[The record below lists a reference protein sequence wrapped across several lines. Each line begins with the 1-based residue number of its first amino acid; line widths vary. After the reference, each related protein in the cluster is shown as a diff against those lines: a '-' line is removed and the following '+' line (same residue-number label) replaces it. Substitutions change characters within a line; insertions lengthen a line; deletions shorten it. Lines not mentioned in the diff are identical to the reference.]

1 LSDPVITAESVRE
14 LGSELGNWG
23 RWGDD
28 DQIGTMNLITEARIA
43 AAAATVT
50 DGVVV
55 SCAVAFDAS
64 GPMPGVGRFN
74 PVHTMTQTGEGQEFP
89 GGFQYADDELN
100 LTLQCATQWDALSHV
115 YYDGMLYN
123 GYPSST
129 ITKDDGA
136 AKNSIA
142 RLQQRVVAR
151 GVLLDV
157 TAALGLPWLDDGVA
171 VAPEQLDQCAEAQG
185 VEVGPGDVVLVRSG
199 RIARVR
205 AEGEW
210 GQTFVFGPSPGLSVR
225 CARWLRE
232 HDVAAVA
239 TDTVAVE
246 VMPTE
251 VEDCMMPLHMICLR
265 DMGLTFGEI
274 FDLEE
279 LARTCAAK
287 KRYEFLFVAAPLPIT
302 GAVGSPINPLAI
314 F

>member
-1 LSDPVITAESVRE
+1 MHGLSELEFLTQTPGCPDVEGKGRILSDPVMTAESVRE

-50 DGVVV
+50 DGLVV

-157 TAALGLPWLDDGVA
+157 TASLGLPWLDDGVA
-171 VAPEQLDQCAEAQG
+171 VAPEQLDQCAEAHG
-185 VEVGPGDVVLVRSG
+185 VEVGPGDVVLVGPGASRGCGRRESG
-199 RIARVR
+199 ARPSSSVHRPVCPFVARVGSASTTSPR
-205 AEGEW
+205 SRP
-210 GQTFVFGPSPGLSVR
+210 TPSRSR
-225 CARWLRE
+225 
-232 HDVAAVA
+232 
-239 TDTVAVE
+239 
-246 VMPTE
+246 
-251 VEDCMMPLHMICLR
+251 
-265 DMGLTFGEI
+265 
-274 FDLEE
+274 
-279 LARTCAAK
+279 
-287 KRYEFLFVAAPLPIT
+287 
-302 GAVGSPINPLAI
+302 
-314 F
+314 